1 MNHDGLSGTPKM
13 RWGCV
18 SPPYSRSVVR
28 VGWET
33 DLGVCKILA
42 DEVMAAMGVYE
53 EARCWHSTLL
63 VTPTTGTL
71 L

>member
-18 SPPYSRSVVR
+18 SPPPPIVGQLL
-28 VGWET
+28 GWET
-33 DLGVCKILA
+33 DLGICKILA
-42 DEVMAAMGVYE
+42 DEVVAAVGVYE
-53 EARCWHSTLL
+53 EARYWHSTVL

>member
-1 MNHDGLSGTPKM
+1 MGYQALQKLG
-13 RWGCV
+13 GAV
-18 SPPYSRSVVR
+18 SHPRIVGQLL
-28 VGWET
+28 GWET

-42 DEVMAAMGVYE
+42 DEVVAAVGVYK
-53 EARCWHSTLL
+53 EARCWQSTVL